1 MAQLGS
7 PGVQVNVID
16 ESFYNPA
23 QPGTIPL
30 IVLATAQDKSNASGT
45 GIAPGTQAANA
56 NSLYLATS
64 QKDLTDRFGVPVFQK
79 DNSGNAIQGS
89 ELNEY
94 GLFATYSYLGASNS
108 AYILRAPV
116 DLGALTSRS
125 SAPVGNPA
133 ADSYWFDTAS
143 SRFGI
148 FEWNKD
154 SQSFVNKPTLV
165 LNSANDVVGTS
176 GGTAYQPKASI
187 GVAGDYAIVTY
198 SVEANPNDKNVLWFK
213 NEDSAWVKVGS
224 EDGTTFSGTSFTA
237 GDWKASWPTV
247 TSKAFTNVDVS
258 AITYTSV
265 SATGGDGTGATF
277 NVTRNGT
284 QYTSVTV
291 VAGSGGAGSGSSGTG
306 VNYVTGNVLTIP
318 GTSLGGTSPTNDLTI
333 SLASMSGG
341 GTIFNGNITPNPSAI
356 AVSTSNLGMK
366 ITVGNYDRSGSPS
379 VINYTV
385 DGGASGSNQGVEAS
399 PTEIATQLNALL
411 PSSVAVRVKNDK
423 LEFIA
428 QLDVYIKLEDP
439 VSGTT
444 LLAPAGSSDA
454 AIATSPLGIEVGTY
468 NAPSVQFSDH
478 TKVPFWNED
487 DVVSTYPSGRPSGS
501 LWIKTTEFNLG
512 AKWVVKR
519 FNGDTRIY
527 ETKSAPVYVG
537 TAEALAKLDPL
548 GGGAN
553 IPVNSLFVNANF
565 EQNTDAN
572 FRIMYRAGTGAT
584 SVTTTLDANFVTTN
598 ETVIIAETTTGNAT
612 VNAVS
617 IATGGTISAAD
628 FVALIQAS
636 ALTKVTATYNA
647 TTRSFTLTH
656 ASGGEIMLS
665 GTTWG
670 DVFSGDETDL
680 YAGPSGTT
688 YEFRVSNWKPLSTDG
703 YTVSTTQPTDVPADG
718 TLWYAGYQNQVDIMA
733 HNGTSWVGYLQAYP
747 TTNATGPFVQATKPT
762 RQTDG
767 TALVENDLW
776 VDTSDQ
782 DMYGQNIKRWNDRS
796 KTWDAVTTTDHTSQF
811 GIIYSDARW
820 GASGDSTTA
829 GSIVELLASNYVDF
843 DAPDPTAY
851 PRGMLLWNTRRSGF
865 NIKQYKVGYVDTS
878 ATNPRQS
885 DEPMTAYF
893 ADRWVSVSG
902 QDLNQVSY
910 FGRKAQRA
918 YVVGQLKVA
927 INTNQRI
934 LDEDNIFFN
943 LIACPGYPE
952 LISDMVNLNNSR
964 NGTALVVGDTPIRLP
979 SDANSIVNYGTDYFN
994 SGIDGEQGLHTNSDH
1009 LAVYYPSGLTTDLSG
1024 SNVVVPAS
1032 HMMLRTIAISDQ
1044 RSFQWFAPAGTRRGG
1059 VTNATSVGYLKDGSF
1074 IPVSLNQ
1081 GTRDQMAQ
1089 VKINP
1094 ITNIPGAGLVAFGQY
1109 TKTGVNSSLDRIN
1122 VARLVSYLRRQ
1133 LGIITKPFLFE
1144 PNDKQTRSEI
1154 KNVCESLMLD
1164 LVSLRGVYDFIVV
1177 CDETNNTPNV
1187 ISNNQLYV
1195 DIAVEPVKAVE
1206 FIYIPLR
1213 LKNVGDIKS
1222 RQ

>member
-30 IVLATAQDKSNASGT
+30 VVVATAQDKSNASGT

-64 QKDLTDRFGVPVFQK
+64 QKDLTDRFGVPAFQK
-79 DNSGNAIQGS
+79 DASGNAVQGS

-94 GLFATYSYLGASNS
+94 GLFAAYSFLGASNS

-116 DLGALTSRS
+116 DLGALTGSA

-133 ADSYWFDTAS
+133 ADSYWFDTS
-143 SRFGI
+143 KTRFGI
-148 FEWNKD
+148 FEWSRD
-154 SQSFVNKPTLV
+154 SQAFSNKPALV
-165 LNSANDVVGTS
+165 LNSANDVVSTS
-176 GGTAYQPKASI
+176 GGSAYKPKASI

-198 SVEANPNDKNVLWFK
+198 SVDTNPNDKNTLWFK
-213 NEDSAWVKVGS
+213 NSDNQWVVVGS
-224 EDGTTFSGTSFTA
+224 KNGTTFSGTSFISE
-237 GDWKASWPTV
+237 DWTASWPAV
-247 TSKAFTNVDVS
+247 SSKAFTYVDVS
-258 AITYTSV
+258 AITYSNV
-265 SATGGDGTGATF
+265 SATNGDGTGATF
-277 NVTRNGT
+277 NVTRSGT

-306 VNYVTGNVLTIP
+306 TGYATGNVLTIP
-318 GTSLGGTSPTNDLTI
+318 GTSLGGASPANDLTI
-333 SLASMSGG
+333 TLASMSGG
-341 GTIFNGNITPNPSAI
+341 GTIFNANITPNPSAI

-379 VINYTV
+379 VINYSV
-385 DGGASGSNQGVEAS
+385 DGGASGSGQGVEAS

-411 PSSVAVRVKNDK
+411 PSSVNVRVKDGK

-428 QLDVYIKLEDP
+428 KDAVYVKLEDP
-439 VSGTT
+439 TT
-444 LLAPAGSSDA
+444 GSSLLAPAGSSDA
-454 AIATSPLGIEVGTY
+454 TIAASPLGIEVGTY
-468 NAPSVQFSDH
+468 NAPAVQYSDH
-478 TKVPFWNED
+478 TKVPFWNSD
-487 DVVSTYPSGRPSGS
+487 DVVATYPSGRPNGS
-501 LWIKTTEFNLG
+501 IWIKTTEFNLG
-512 AKWVVKR
+512 AKWTVKR
-519 FNGDTRIY
+519 FNGDTKIF
-527 ETKSAPVYVG
+527 ETKSAPMYAG
-537 TAEALAKLDPL
+537 TADALVKLDPL

-553 IPVNSLFVNANF
+553 IPVGTLFVNANF
-565 EQNTDAN
+565 EQDSNAN
-572 FRIMYRAGTGAT
+572 FRIMYRSGTGST
-584 SVTTTLDANFVTTN
+584 TVSTTLDANFATAS
-598 ETVIIAETTTGNAT
+598 ETMTIAETDIGTAT
-612 VNAVS
+612 LNVVN
-617 IATGGTISAAD
+617 IATGGAISAAD
-628 FVALIQAS
+628 LVALIQAS
-636 ALTKVTATYNA
+636 SLENVTASYNA
-647 TTRSFTLTH
+647 TTRVFTLTH
-656 ASGGEIMLS
+656 ATGGDIFLS
-665 GTTWG
+665 GATWNS
-670 DVFSGDETDL
+670 VFSGSETDL
-680 YAGPSGTT
+680 YVGPSGTT
-688 YEFRVSNWKPLSTDG
+688 YEYRVSNWKPLSVDG
-703 YTVSTTQPTDVPADG
+703 YTVDSAQPTDVPADG
-718 TLWYAGYQNQVDIMA
+718 TLWYASYQNQVDFMV
-733 HNGTSWVGYLQAYP
+733 HDGTTWRGYLNAYP
-747 TTNATGPFVQATKPT
+747 NTNPAGPFVQATKPT
-762 RQTDG
+762 KQSDG
-767 TALVENDLW
+767 TALVENDIW
-776 VDTSDQ
+776 VDTSNQ
-782 DMYGQNIKRWNDRS
+782 DMYGQSVKRWNNSS
-796 KTWDAVTTTDHTSQF
+796 KTWDPVDTTDHTSQY
-811 GIIYSDARW
+811 GIIYADARW
-820 GASGDSTTA
+820 SSSGASATA
-829 GSIVELLASNYVDF
+829 SSVASLLVSDYVDF

-865 NIKQYKVGYVDTS
+865 NIKQYKQGYVDTS
-878 ATNPRQS
+878 GTNPRQS

-902 QDLNQVSY
+902 QDLNQVAY

-952 LISDMVNLNNSR
+952 LISDMVNLNNAR
-964 NGTALVVGDTPIRLP
+964 NGTALVVGDTPLRLA
-979 SDANSIVNYGTDYFN
+979 SDANSLVNYGTDYAN

-1059 VTNATSVGYLKDGSF
+1059 ITNATSVGYLKDGSF

-1164 LVSLRGVYDFIVV
+1164 LVSLRGIYDFIVV
-1177 CDETNNTPNV
+1177 CDETNNTPSV